1 MRVFLQVIIPFGL
14 FVAVLLT
21 PFFLQ
26 RDLRNDD
33 GDANVDP
40 HTEIDD
46 VITETTSVDTDIS
59 EMTTNGQKLTT
70 TTTSATKLSTSK
82 APTQTK
88 TSITI
93 SSTTSATTISTS
105 TTSHTTTTKTTT
117 LITTTSK
124 KEVTTRFISTSTTI
138 ETTTTTTTAT
148 TTATTT
154 KTTTTILTTAST
166 TTTTTLTTT
175 TATTIT
181 TPTTTTI
188 ATTTTT
194 EQDKEDPCPF
204 QCSSREN
211 CQIIVGDNPVAPVKG
226 RKVGKLVAS
235 KQFRLNI
242 GIDFPSD
249 AANKKANLVHE
260 RASFQSSI
268 SYKNCSLNKVS
279 DYAQKDSHWNKFR
292 KLRGR
297 IFLCFQSKRCD
308 KKIKCDNFK

>member
-154 KTTTTILTTAST
+154 KTTTTILTT
-166 TTTTTLTTT
+166 T